1 MSDALGF
8 AEIDEPEIEQL
19 PGSIPPALRAGVG
32 RGAGRH
38 GAAG

>member
-19 PGSIPPALRAGVG
+19 PRNIPPPLPAS
-32 RGAGRH
+32 AGRD
-38 GAAG
+38 AAG